1 MCLFIYDTPTQSRDN
16 PVFSRLKRAE
26 HQLLHWDK
34 QSLRLTRDIL
44 DRWGTG
50 GPGPVG
56 GELSQESGMQ
66 QVQEFQSP
74 RELRQQQQ
82 ALDLL
87 ET

>member
-1 MCLFIYDTPTQSRDN
+1 M
-16 PVFSRLKRAE
+16 E
-26 HQLLHWDK
+26 
-34 QSLRLTRDIL
+34 
-44 DRWGTG
+44 
-50 GPGPVG
+50 

-87 ET
+87 ETWEVEAGLGAEAY